1 MVSKKEH
8 EAITRKLIL
17 KKEAADEEAKRLRDC
32 YEEIANERDR
42 LQRDV
47 DAHRA
52 RESARMAREHA
63 EQQRARQEAER
74 EDKRK
79 RRQELSDGML
89 RMRDASE
96 WAIVRDERGTVLELT
111 VLLPADVEPIVHG
124 VLTKNADAPR
134 RSVRAG
140 VSLHSDY
147 ANQMQESPNRI
158 RTNAQRFRDC
168 YGF

>member
-1 MVSKKEH
+1 MVSKKELGEQIADLKRKARVAER
-8 EAITRKLIL
+8 EAHMLKLDN
-17 KKEAADEEAKRLRDC
+17 A
-32 YEEIANERDR
+32 
-42 LQRDV
+42 
-47 DAHRA
+47 AHRA
-52 RESARMAREHA
+52 RESARMQRVHA

-96 WAIVRDERGTVLELT
+96 WAIVRDERGTVLELK

-134 RSVRAG
+134 RSMWPG
-140 VSLHSDY
+140 TSLHSDY
-147 ANQMQESPNRI
+147 ANQLQENLNRM
-158 RTNAQRFRDC
+158 NAQRIRDC
-168 YGF
+168 YTF